1 MSRLMQEK
9 RREGQRQ
16 GMLPA
21 DRAQDG
27 KHTSYVDEHC
37 SLNKEKTKFG

>member
-21 DRAQDG
+21 DKAQDG
-27 KHTSYVDEHC
+27 KHILYVDEQGENQIW
-37 SLNKEKTKFG
+37 LIPK